1 MRNTIKYL
9 AILFI
14 TSSIVACGGNEET
27 VSLEEILES
36 NDLEQIEERR
46 TKISEERKELNAKL
60 EQIDAAIAKLDTNK
74 KFPLVTTNAI
84 EIQNFNHYVEVQG
97 DVMTDQNLVVYPEF
111 QGILKKVHVKMGDKV
126 SEGQLLATIDDGGLR
141 EQLQSLKYQAEL
153 AKTTYERQE
162 RLWKKNIGSEIQYLN
177 AKTNSQASQKAV
189 EQAREQLEKAEVRAP
204 FTGIVDDIIADE
216 GQLLAPG
223 QSPIIRIVNLSNM
236 YVKSDVPESY
246 LASVTQ
252 GKMVKVHFPVLDTV
266 LMAEVS
272 KVSNYINP
280 DNRTF
285 KIEIDLPNAA
295 NMVKPNLMAKVEIND
310 YTNPTAILVPQS
322 LISENSEGSQY
333 LYKANLKS
341 GGKTAIA
348 QKVLIETGVKQGD
361 FIEILNGLS
370 SDDVIIAEGA
380 RTVKDQQEVE
390 IKTNKK

>member
-1 MRNTIKYL
+1 MKNTIKYL

-14 TSSIVACGGNEET
+14 ASSIVACDGEQEET
-27 VSLEEILES
+27 ISLEEILQS
-36 NDLEQIEERR
+36 NDLDQINERR
-46 TKISEERKELNAKL
+46 NLLAANRTELNDQLAM
-60 EQIDAAIAKLDTNK
+60 IDAAIAKLDTNK
-74 KFPLVTTNAI
+74 KLPLVTIN
-84 EIQNFNHYVEVQG
+84 EIKAQNFNHYVEVQG
-97 DVMTDQNLVVYPEF
+97 DVMTDQNIVVYPEF
-111 QGILKKVHVKMGDKV
+111 QGILKEVHVKMGDRV
-126 SEGQLLATIDDGGLR
+126 SEGQLLASIDDGGLR
-141 EQLQSLKYQAEL
+141 EQLQSLEYQAEL

-189 EQAREQLEKAEVRAP
+189 EQVREQLKKAQVKAP
-204 FTGIVDDIIADE
+204 FTGVVDDVIADK
-216 GQLLAPG
+216 GQLVSPG

-236 YVKSDVPESY
+236 YVQSDVPESY
-246 LASVTQ
+246 LATVTQ
-252 GKMVKVHFPVLDTV
+252 GKMVKVHFPVLDTTLV
-266 LMAEVS
+266 AAVS

-295 NMVKPNLMAKVEIND
+295 NMVKPNLMAKVEVND
-310 YTNPTAILVPQS
+310 YTNADAILVQQS

-361 FIEILNGLS
+361 LIEILSGLNS
-370 SDDVIIAEGA
+370 EDAIIAEGA

-390 IKTNKK
+390 IIK